1 MASTGAP
8 PPYSINNST
17 STHKTE
23 TSSFECIGST
33 GDNLESQRWA
43 EQPVES
49 SVGEGIEPLWKP
61 SLVDWLTILMLLLLS
76 MMITIDG
83 TILASILPSLTASL
97 KMSSADAFWC
107 GTGYLLSCAITQPYF
122 TTLSGFVQ
130 RRCQMLLALGLFTAG
145 TLICCLS
152 KHFAQ
157 MISGRVIQGIGAGGV
172 ASGSFILLADLV
184 PLRERP
190 MYCGLVVLF
199 GAVGAVIGPL
209 LGGLFIDHLNWRWAF
224 YINFPFLL
232 VIFGQLIFVPL
243 PLQHTQ
249 ESTHRIGSLDWAGGV
264 LFLTSAGSFLIG
276 LSWGGVQY
284 PWNSWKTYVPIILG
298 GLGLIATMFW
308 EGYMTPNPIL
318 HIHLFKSVRQI
329 SAYILVF
336 FHGFLNL
343 SELYCI
349 PIYFQS
355 AKLRSA
361 TSASITLIPI
371 TAAIL
376 PAAAVT
382 GILITRFGYIHW
394 PLWLSWIIT
403 VIATGCLISWDTST
417 TTVQWALNLV
427 AVGVG
432 HGITLSSL
440 NSCVQ
445 VLADPKDTSYAFAMY
460 AFVRTIG
467 MCVGVP
473 VGGTTFSNRLKFHAH
488 NLGLPAEIGGNM
500 VGAIDAFKDMTATA
514 EQVEVFKL
522 AYARAFRNVA
532 EALTGIAVLGLI
544 VSVFV
549 RRVRL

>member
-1 MASTGAP
+1 MVSTDAP
-8 PPYSINNST
+8 PPYSINNGT
-17 STHKTE
+17 LTHKTE
-23 TSSFECIGST
+23 ASSFECIGSA
-33 GDNLESQRWA
+33 GGNLESQRWA
-43 EQPVES
+43 VQPV
-49 SVGEGIEPLWKP
+49 GEENEPLWKP
-61 SLVDWLTILMLLLLS
+61 RLVDWLTIVMLLLLS
-76 MMITIDG
+76 MMVTIDG
-83 TILASILPSLTASL
+83 TILASILPTLTASL
-97 KMSSADAFWC
+97 KMSAADAFWC

-122 TTLSGFVQ
+122 TALSGFVQ
-130 RRCQMLLALGLFTAG
+130 RRYQMLLALGLFTAG

-152 KHFAQ
+152 KNFAQ
-157 MISGRVIQGIGAGGV
+157 MIAGRVIQGIGAGGV
-172 ASGSFILLADLV
+172 ASGSFILLADLI

-190 MYCGLVVLF
+190 MYSGIMILF
-199 GAVGAVIGPL
+199 GAIGAVIGPL

-232 VIFGQLIFVPL
+232 VIFGQLIFLPL
-243 PLQHTQ
+243 PLQHPQ
-249 ESTHRIGSLDWAGGV
+249 ESTHWIRSIDWGGGI
-264 LFLTSAGSFLIG
+264 LFLASAGSFLIG

-308 EGYMTPNPIL
+308 ERYMTPNPII
-318 HIHLFKSVRQI
+318 HVHLFKSIRQVA
-329 SAYILVF
+329 AYIMIFL
-336 FHGFLNL
+336 HGFLNL
-343 SELYCI
+343 GELYCI

-376 PAAAVT
+376 PAAAIT

-403 VIATGCLISWDTST
+403 AIATGCLISWDTST
-417 TTVQWALNLV
+417 TTVQWAFNLV

-473 VGGTTFSNRLKFHAH
+473 VGGTIFSNRLKFHAH
-488 NLGLPAEIGGNM
+488 TLGLPAEVGENVVGG
-500 VGAIDAFKDMTATA
+500 IEAFKNMTATA
-514 EQVEVFKL
+514 EQVEAFKL

-532 EALTGIAVLGLI
+532 EVLTGLAVLGLI
-544 VSVFV
+544 ISMFV